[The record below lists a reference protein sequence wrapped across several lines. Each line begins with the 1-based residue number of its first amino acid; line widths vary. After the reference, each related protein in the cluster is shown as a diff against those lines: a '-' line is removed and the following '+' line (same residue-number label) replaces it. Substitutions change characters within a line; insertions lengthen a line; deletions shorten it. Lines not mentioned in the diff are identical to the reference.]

1 MSGMVEH
8 VGRHA
13 SRWRWLPSQIK
24 PQYRFP
30 VAIAGIL
37 LLAFATLGVA
47 ASIFPRSP
55 EASAAPTPV
64 DEPTTLVPTEM
75 QQVPG
80 QTPAGQLIAYY
91 VVPVNAVWA
100 NGFQAQI
107 LITNTAATARGWRVS
122 LLYPQT
128 VTGYVASSV
137 EGGPQPSVDI
147 TGQRFTLTGGTPIE
161 GGQTLRLRVEFTTV
175 AGAHV
180 DVAEC
185 TVNEMPCNRP

>member
-30 VAIAGIL
+30 VAIAAII

-47 ASIFPRSP
+47 ASVFPRSP

-64 DEPTTLVPTEM
+64 DDPTL
-75 QQVPG
+75 PG
-80 QTPAGQLIAYY
+80 PAEQTTGQGSGPQLIAYY
-91 VVPVNAVWA
+91 VVPLNAVWA
-100 NGFQAQI
+100 TGFQAQI
-107 LITNTAATARGWRVS
+107 LITNTSTIAQGWQVS
-122 LLYPQT
+122 LRYPQT
-128 VTGYVASSV
+128 VTGYVKSSV
-137 EGGPQPSVDI
+137 DGAPQPTVAIS
-147 TGQRFTLTGGTPIE
+147 GQRFTLTGATAIAA
-161 GGQTLRLRVEFTTV
+161 GQTAQLRVEFTTV
-175 AGAHV
+175 AGADV

-185 TVNEMPCNRP
+185 TVNGVPCNRP

>member
-1 MSGMVEH
+1 MVEH

-13 SRWRWLPSQIK
+13 SRGRWLPSQIK

-30 VAIAGIL
+30 VAVAGIM

-64 DEPTTLVPTEM
+64 DEPMTPL
-75 QQVPG
+75 PG
-80 QTPAGQLIAYY
+80 QGQGPGPGELVAYY
-91 VVPVNAVWA
+91 VVPMTGVWA

-107 LITNTAATARGWRVS
+107 LITNTAAAPQGWQIV

-128 VTGYVASSV
+128 VTGHVSSQV
-137 EGGPQPSVDI
+137 DGGPQPNVEV
-147 TGQRFTLTGGTPIE
+147 TGQRFTLTGTAPI
-161 GGQTLRLRVEFTTV
+161 GAGQTTLLRVEFTTV
-175 AGAHV
+175 SGADV

-185 TVNEMPCNRP
+185 TVNGLPCNRP